1 VCFSEKMT
9 RVPSSCVW
17 EVLNDLAS
25 CAACKQVATDPRTL
39 PNCLHSFCL
48 KCLENIKRNEHSQGN
63 LECPQCKKSCAIPD
77 GGLRSLPKSFVIE
90 QLKDIKELWEA
101 PRRSSGTGSYRRTS
115 RNTATIVCKTHD
127 NRTIDLFCLECK
139 VAVCSLCVCSDHKTH
154 ECLDIDDVADDFR
167 LQMRK
172 GAVDLTNALDKC
184 QEMLQSLTDGR
195 REFYD
200 MIEGV
205 DREIRERADQFEQ
218 AIRREKAELLKELEV
233 IKLKQTAQL
242 ESHDAEIKQHVALMT
257 SLKQYIEDFA
267 ANAANVDI
275 ATKSKRI
282 RDTLHRLLRFDD
294 MRPSMELHG
303 LSSVVVQLA
312 SSPLMTR
319 KDGEKESLIGKLRG

>member
-1 VCFSEKMT
+1 MT
-9 RVPSSCVW
+9 YNPQIRVW
-17 EVLNDLAS
+17 KILNDLTS
-25 CAACKQVATDPRTL
+25 CTVCKQVASDPRTL

-48 KCLENIKRNEHSQGN
+48 KCLENIKRNKHSQGN

-77 GGLRSLPKSFVIE
+77 GGLYSLPKSSVIE
-90 QLKDIKELWEA
+90 QLKEIKELWEV
-101 PRRSSGTGSYRRTS
+101 PRRYP
-115 RNTATIVCKTHD
+115 TADGYQSTNSAAASVVCETHD
-127 NRTIDLFCLECK
+127 NKTVDLFCLECR
-139 VAVCSLCVCSDHKTH
+139 VAVCSLCICSGHKSH
-154 ECLDIDDVADDFR
+154 DCLDIDDVADDLR
-167 LQMRK
+167 QQMLI
-172 GAVDLTNALDKC
+172 GVDSLTDAHGKC
-184 QEMLQSLTDGR
+184 QKMLQSLTDGR

-200 MIEGV
+200 MIKGV
-205 DREIRERADQFEQ
+205 DREIRERADQIEQ

-242 ESHDAEIKQHVALMT
+242 ESHDAEIKLHVALMT